1 MVTLRQWINTDAQ
14 LLATYFNNAN
24 IWNNVRDYIPHPY
37 TVEDAEKFIATQASI
52 ELTQNFA
59 VLSNEEVVGGIGIIL
74 GEDVYKMNVELGYWV
89 AEAFWGVGIA
99 TEAVRLM
106 TEYIFQTFLV
116 NRIIASVFEYNKT
129 SMRVLEKNG
138 YFLETVRRK
147 GILKNDYLYDEFV
160 WVKQKII

>member
-1 MVTLRQWINTDAQ
+1 MITLRQCINTDAQ
-14 LLATYFNNAN
+14 LLASYFDNAN

-37 TVEDAEKFIATQASI
+37 TVEDAEKFITTQASI

-89 AEAFWGVGIA
+89 AEAFSGAGIA